1 MANLVRTKIKTMV
14 SRSKRRFVENGF
26 DLDLTYIKPNI
37 VAMGFPAEKLE
48 GVFRNNMQDVIKF
61 FDARHADHYKV
72 YNLCSER
79 SYDPGRFHQRV
90 ANYPFDDHNA
100 PPFELIRPFCQ
111 DMDLWLKA
119 DERNVAVVHC
129 KAGKGRTGVMICA
142 YLLHDQMFE
151 TTKEALKFYGEART
165 QNAKGVTIP
174 SQRRYVQYYGH
185 LLRNRLEYSPKTMLL
200 RGFKLEG
207 IPNFSQGTCCPFFI
221 IRLYKTK
228 IFTSKIFE
236 IRRGESS
243 ADLML
248 TQPLPLCGDIKVEF
262 FHQKFGKEKM
272 FHFWFN
278 TFFVDMHVY
287 QHEADDLALAHEK
300 SKKGDKDGHR
310 EKDALKPVAS
320 TSSMA
325 KDKSKQQLQGSGGY
339 TKGESMSVQKSE
351 KGAAGYSKTDYSPV
365 PRAEKPEFP
374 LDCKVIVL
382 PKDELDKA
390 NKDKRHIQ
398 PTFQIH
404 VFLSDVDDPS
414 HVSSFGVKTEDTS
427 GDDDDDNTS
436 NLSDTDPEDDDSE
449 WEKPSKV

>member
-100 PPFELIRPFCQ
+100 PPFELIKPFCQ
-111 DMDLWLKA
+111 DMDTWLKA

-185 LLRNRLEYSPKTMLL
+185 LLRNKLEYSPKTLLL
-200 RGFKLEG
+200 RGFKLDG

-236 IRRGESS
+236 NIRKGESS

-248 TQPLPLCGDIKVEF
+248 PQALPLCGDIKVEF
-262 FHQKFGKEKM
+262 FHHKFGKEKM

-287 QHEADDLALAHEK
+287 QMSEDMALPHERP
-300 SKKGDKDGHR
+300 KKERGDKDSHR
-310 EKDALKPVAS
+310 ERDSLKPVSLAS
-320 TSSMA
+320 SIPRER
-325 KDKSKQQLQGSGGY
+325 SKQQLQGSGGY
-339 TKGESMSVQKSE
+339 S
-351 KGAAGYSKTDYSPV
+351 AV
-365 PRAEKPEFP
+365 PRAEKQEFP
-374 LDCKVIVL
+374 SDCKVIVL

-390 NKDKRHIQ
+390 NKDKRHI
-398 PTFQIH
+398 PVSFQIQ
-404 VFLSDVDDPS
+404 VYVSDVDDPS
-414 HVSSFGVKTEDTS
+414 HVSSYGVKTEDTG

-436 NLSDTDPEDDDSE
+436 NLSDTDPEDDDAE
-449 WEKPSKV
+449 WANPSKV

>member
-1 MANLVRTKIKTMV
+1 MLLIV
-14 SRSKRRFVENGF
+14 S
-26 DLDLTYIKPNI
+26 
-37 VAMGFPAEKLE
+37 
-48 GVFRNNMQDVIKF
+48 
-61 FDARHADHYKV
+61 
-72 YNLCSER
+72 
-79 SYDPGRFHQRV
+79 
-90 ANYPFDDHNA
+90 NYPFDDHNA

-129 KAGKGRTGVMICA
+129 TSGKGQTGVMICA
-142 YLLHDQMFE
+142 YLLHDQMLE
-151 TTKEALKFYGEART
+151 TTKEALRFYGEART

-185 LLRNRLEYSPKTMLL
+185 LLRNRLEYSLKTMTLI
-200 RGFKLEG
+200 GFKLEG
-207 IPNFSQGTCCPFFI
+207 IPNFFQGTCCPFFTI
-221 IRLYKTK
+221 CLYKTM
-228 IFTSKIFE
+228 IFTSKVFE

-248 TQPLPLCGDIKVEF
+248 PQPLPLCGDIKVEF
-262 FHQKFGKEKM
+262 FHQMFGKGPECSGIDVTSNMPKVAADIAALVIVFDVLISAAIIDNSWSNYLLYSVEQKNPSKEKM

-300 SKKGDKDGHR
+300 LKKGDKDGHR
-310 EKDALKPVAS
+310 EKDALK
-320 TSSMA
+320 
-325 KDKSKQQLQGSGGY
+325 Q
-339 TKGESMSVQKSE
+339 

-365 PRAEKPEFP
+365 LRAEKPEFP

-398 PTFQIH
+398 PTFQVDDTSH
-404 VFLSDVDDPS
+404 VF
-414 HVSSFGVKTEDTS
+414 SFGVKTEDTS
-427 GDDDDDNTS
+427 GDNDNDNTS

-449 WEKPSKV
+449 PTFQDEPLPYD